1 MHSAV
6 NDVKEKQIHAA
17 DEVGALD
24 AKSVRESQR
33 KTEIAT
39 ATLQTNIWSSLKE
52 FAQGAALHC

>member
-39 ATLQTNIWSSLKE
+39 ATLQTNI
-52 FAQGAALHC
+52 